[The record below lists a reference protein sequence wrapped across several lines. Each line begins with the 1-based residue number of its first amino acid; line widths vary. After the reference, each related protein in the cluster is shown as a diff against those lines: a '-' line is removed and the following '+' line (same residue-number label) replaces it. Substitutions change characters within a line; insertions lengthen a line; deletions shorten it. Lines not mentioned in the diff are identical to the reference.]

1 MPEFIN
7 VLSSREETIREV
19 QRLLKEHGKEAIRTS
34 RSPFSR
40 AHSSQR
46 SLSPLGV
53 STGFSFSLATAHK
66 YND

>member
-1 MPEFIN
+1 VIAREDISHMPEFIN

-40 AHSSQR
+40 AH
-46 SLSPLGV
+46 
-53 STGFSFSLATAHK
+53 
-66 YND
+66 